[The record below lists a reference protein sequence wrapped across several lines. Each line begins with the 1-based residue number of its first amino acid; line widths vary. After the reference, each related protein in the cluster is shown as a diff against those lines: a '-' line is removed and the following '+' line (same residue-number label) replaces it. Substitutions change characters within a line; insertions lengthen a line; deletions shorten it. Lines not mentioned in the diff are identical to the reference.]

1 MRMSVEVEIALSHA
15 GSEAA
20 RRRHEFMT
28 VEHLLHALCFETSTA
43 KILRHAG
50 ADVEAL
56 KKSLQKYFDDE
67 MPRLKQ
73 EVAPTPSLGVQR
85 VVRRALMHVQG
96 ADKDVVAPSDV
107 LIAIFSERDS
117 TAVALL
123 DEQGVTRLD
132 VVNYV
137 SHGASKLGEDDDDV
151 ADAPGGKDQE
161 SSGDDDGDEGG
172 GGRPRKAKDPLAAYT
187 VNLNQEAA
195 EGRIDPLI
203 GRHKEVERTIQILA
217 RRRKNNPL
225 LVGDAGV
232 GKTAIVEGLAWKIHR
247 GEVPTALKDAVV
259 YALDM
264 GALIAGT
271 RFRGDFEERMKGV
284 IKALEKK
291 PDAVLFIDEIHTVIG
306 AGAASGGTMDAGN
319 LLKPALTTGKLRCIG
334 STTFQELR
342 THFERDRALARRF
355 QKIDVGE
362 PTLDDSIAI
371 LEGLRPRYEA
381 FHGVAYTKAA
391 LEAAVNLSAK
401 YIHDRKLPDKAI
413 DLVDEAGATAKLLH
427 GGVAGSMA
435 DAAKDAG
442 KLEKQVEAAKAKDAI
457 AKGGAPS
464 VTKKGEVE
472 AVAEQVVE
480 PPKPVATV
488 DVAEIEAVVAR
499 MAQIPP
505 KEVSTNDKE
514 QLRSLER
521 DLKRVIFGQEQAV
534 DEVTAAIKLARAG
547 LRTGDKPIGSFLF
560 TGPTGVGKTELAKQ
574 LAKALGIGFIRFDM
588 SEYQE
593 QYSVSR
599 LIGSAPGYV
608 GFEMGGQLTEAIAKT
623 PHAVLLL
630 DEIEKAHPQIY
641 DVLLQV
647 MDHGKL
653 TDNKGV
659 QSDFRHVILI
669 MTSNIGARDMQR
681 ARVGFGDTSQAASGL
696 DERAFKTAFSPEFR
710 NRLDARVKFNALDP
724 SVMGSIVDKFIGELD
739 AQLKERKATI
749 ALTEAARAWLAE
761 KGYDRDNGA
770 RPLARVIQAEIKK
783 KISDELLFGK
793 LEHGGE
799 VTVDVKDGQLVFA
812 YESLP
817 PAKDDG
823 AKKKAPAP
831 VAG

>member
-1 MRMSVEVEIALSHA
+1 MSVEVEIALSHA

-50 ADVEAL
+50 ADVDAL

-161 SSGDDDGDEGG
+161 SSGEDDGDEGG
-172 GGRPRKAKDPLAAYT
+172 GGRPRKVKDPLAAYT

-381 FHGVAYTKAA
+381 FHGVAYTRAA

-442 KLEKQVEAAKAKDAI
+442 KLDKQVEAAKAKDAI

-681 ARVGFGDTSQAASGL
+681 ARVGFGDTSQQGSGL

-749 ALTEAARAWLAE
+749 ALTEGARAWLAE

-823 AKKKAPAP
+823 AK
-831 VAG
+831 

>member
-1 MRMSVEVEIALSHA
+1 MSVEVEIALSHA

-435 DAAKDAG
+435 DAAKDAS
-442 KLEKQVEAAKAKDAI
+442 KLEKQIEGAKAKDAI

-472 AVAEQVVE
+472 AVAEQAVE

-749 ALTEAARAWLAE
+749 ALTEGARAWLAE

-823 AKKKAPAP
+823 AK
-831 VAG
+831 